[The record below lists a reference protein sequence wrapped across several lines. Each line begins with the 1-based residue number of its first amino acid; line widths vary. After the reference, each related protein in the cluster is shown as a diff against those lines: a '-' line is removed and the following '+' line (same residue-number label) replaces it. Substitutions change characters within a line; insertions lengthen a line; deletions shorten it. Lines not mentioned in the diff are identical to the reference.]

1 MSNHLRSP
9 GLIEGVREHIQEM
22 MDAAPIRDSE
32 SLYSSNVVIMWK
44 KD

>member
-9 GLIEGVREHIQEM
+9 RLIEEGRDHIQEM
-22 MDAAPIRDSE
+22 MDAGPIRDSE
-32 SLYSSNVVIMWK
+32 SLYSSIVVIVWK